1 MKAKELQKEFPDR
14 LFFKYRKVLRDSGR
28 LTPKLK
34 MSLKISHV
42 GKVTRDG
49 NDWIELSKGI
59 FMPFNT
65 VFYHTF
71 LAISG
76 LSKYQ

>member
-14 LFFKYRKVLRDSGR
+14 LFLKYGKVLRDSGR

-34 MSLKISHV
+34 MSLRISYV

-49 NDWIELSKGI
+49 ND
-59 FMPFNT
+59 
-65 VFYHTF
+65 
-71 LAISG
+71 
-76 LSKYQ
+76 